1 MMKIRIFWT
10 IILRILFY
18 DMPEMNVFLRHF
30 KLSDFWKLLE
40 AAAGGHPDSKSK
52 HSSYRALVFQN
63 LRIALLLIE
72 TFNGWAC
79 ELL

>member
-18 DMPEMNVFLRHF
+18 DMPEVNVFLRHF

-40 AAAGGHPDSKSK
+40 AAAGGHPDSK
-52 HSSYRALVFQN
+52 
-63 LRIALLLIE
+63 
-72 TFNGWAC
+72 
-79 ELL
+79 